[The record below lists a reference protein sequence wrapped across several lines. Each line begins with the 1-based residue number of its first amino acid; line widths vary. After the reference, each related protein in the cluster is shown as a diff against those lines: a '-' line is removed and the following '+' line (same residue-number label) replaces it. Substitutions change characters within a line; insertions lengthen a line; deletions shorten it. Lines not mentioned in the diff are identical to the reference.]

1 MHSPAGKYPGRPHPS
16 LLNIPHIKNL
26 IRPNIR
32 INTNNRCNS
41 GTTMTKESI
50 IVYLP
55 SFSWKTPEEYQIK
68 KAIADLERPFPE
80 QVVETIKFLKKAGK
94 AVLPYMQDAMEEKQF
109 EENLLWEEVPKV
121 FANIGEP
128 AIPVLIKWLAH
139 EDEYFYNMAE
149 EALEMIGKPTVP
161 ALCKAITNPDAEVR
175 MRIISVLGK
184 TKDARA
190 LPYLITALSDA
201 DKYVGGCAQD
211 AIIAIKPSSYNQILP
226 LLKSDD
232 LRLVCSAISLLP
244 AINRKKGIAEI
255 MPFFTD
261 TRDEIWDAVYD
272 SLRYLQP
279 PPVSELLKFLSDKDP
294 QVIVGAMN
302 VLVPFKDKKT
312 IPSVEPLLNHP
323 DENVRECA
331 VWCIAELRG
340 ESV

>member
-1 MHSPAGKYPGRPHPS
+1 
-16 LLNIPHIKNL
+16 
-26 IRPNIR
+26 
-32 INTNNRCNS
+32 
-41 GTTMTKESI
+41 MTKEPI

-55 SFSWKTPEEYQIK
+55 SFSWKTPEEFQIK
-68 KAIADLERPFPE
+68 KAIADLDRPFPE

-94 AVLPYMQDAMEEKQF
+94 AVLPYMQEAMEEKQF
-109 EENLLWEEVPKV
+109 EENLLWDEVPKV

-128 AIPVLIKWLAH
+128 AIPVLINWLAH
-139 EDEYFYNMAE
+139 EDEYFYDTAE
-149 EALEMIGKPTVP
+149 EALEMIGKPAVP

-175 MRIISVLGK
+175 MRIISVLEK
-184 TKDARA
+184 TKDASA

-211 AIIAIKPSSYNQILP
+211 AIIAIKPSSSYNQIVP
-226 LLKSDD
+226 LLTSDD

-255 MPFFTD
+255 MPFFSD
-261 TRDEIWDAVYD
+261 TRDEVWDAVYD
-272 SLRYLQP
+272 SLQYLQP

-302 VLVPFKDKKT
+302 VLVSFKDKKT

-340 ESV
+340 ESTEMSTE